1 MVSVDKMLYEGSPRL
16 SILTG
21 IFVCLQMSDGGQ
33 IQQQDTIPSIILLLN
48 TISVVRRFFKSYTM
62 FSVNKESLN
71 NIPNYEV
78 YFFTVVL
85 SCSMVNCHRYLA
97 QNYLIHCR
105 CRIKFLEEFFT
116 YKFRVSSYI
125 HLEITKIVRV
135 CRSALI
141 TCQLHIDS

>member
-1 MVSVDKMLYEGSPRL
+1 
-16 SILTG
+16 
-21 IFVCLQMSDGGQ
+21 
-33 IQQQDTIPSIILLLN
+33 
-48 TISVVRRFFKSYTM
+48 M

-78 YFFTVVL
+78 CFFTVVL

-105 CRIKFLEEFFT
+105 SRIKFLEEFFN
-116 YKFRVSSYI
+116 YKFRVSFYI